1 MKEISITDKAELSK
15 LQKQFKE
22 VSNQLTEISEGR
34 DKLENDLQ
42 VWVALMT
49 LYYAFRIQSSVNVFH
64 VRASASQPVGRG
76 FEPQPSHTKDF

>member
-22 VSNQLTEISEGR
+22 VSNQLTEISEDR
-34 DKLENDLQ
+34 DRLENDLQ

-49 LYYAFRIQSSVNVFH
+49 
-64 VRASASQPVGRG
+64 
-76 FEPQPSHTKDF
+76 